1 METLS
6 CRLGVTSHCSALLR
20 RLGALGF
27 PDANSL
33 MRLAIQ
39 RGCRYYE
46 GMACGT
52 VVDPGMEK
60 ISNEDLAIG
69 LLHGGLEWSPAALR
83 MGAAMLGARGNDPR
97 RIARLAR
104 MERCEDVVREVARA
118 GSRVEPA
125 NEFWSNLLGAI
136 PPRGSVP
143 PGVLPHWTRFVAMT
157 GMSREGIGVRTQ
169 WIRPGGA
176 HG

>member
-1 METLS
+1 
-6 CRLGVTSHCSALLR
+6 
-20 RLGALGF
+20 
-27 PDANSL
+27 
-33 MRLAIQ
+33 
-39 RGCRYYE
+39 
-46 GMACGT
+46 
-52 VVDPGMEK
+52 
-60 ISNEDLAIG
+60 
-69 LLHGGLEWSPAALR
+69 

-157 GMSREGIGVRTQ
+157 GMSREGIGLRTQ